1 MQKYGARVSMQ
12 REDQVK
18 ILSYKSMLAVSE
30 KEKGH
35 CGWNRVSQDK
45 GEEGRAD
52 VCRILAVS
60 ILIVKMSD
68 GSAKWGEGNIGWTCH
83 SLLASS

>member
-35 CGWNRVSQDK
+35 CGWNRVS
-45 GEEGRAD
+45 
-52 VCRILAVS
+52 
-60 ILIVKMSD
+60 
-68 GSAKWGEGNIGWTCH
+68 
-83 SLLASS
+83 